1 MRYLFIVNPMA
12 GMGGKRKIPDLI
24 SHAFRQNPSDARVL
38 FTRCSGDARIIVS
51 EYFDEFDVFVAVGG
65 DGTTNEV
72 FSALTGT
79 KKIMGLIPTGSGNAL
94 GRELRISMTPSIA
107 LKNLLKAEVRKMDT
121 GLINNKYRFV
131 NACGF
136 GFDEHIA
143 RCFNQ
148 SVSRGPVTY
157 ISFVLK
163 EFPVYCSN
171 TYDIEIDGSI
181 LRKRAFVL
189 TIANT
194 AQYGN
199 NAFIAP
205 RAVLDDGFFDI
216 CIMRPFPVGV
226 APEMF
231 IRLLNRQL
239 DSSRYCEY
247 YKAKKIVVTGAN
259 LNFQID
265 GEPVSNNFRVEITV
279 DPLSL
284 NILVPKKIKRT
295 VIPNIIPLASQW
307 SGRE

>member
-12 GMGGKRKIPDLI
+12 GMGGKRKIPDQI
-24 SHAFRQNPSDARVL
+24 NNAFRHNPSDARVL
-38 FTRCSGDARIIVS
+38 FTRCPGDAKQIVK
-51 EYFDEFDVFVAVGG
+51 EYFNEFDVFVAVGG

-72 FSALTGT
+72 VSALTGT
-79 KKIMGLIPTGSGNAL
+79 GKIMGLIPSGSGNAL
-94 GRELRISMTPSIA
+94 GRELEISMTPSAA
-107 LKNLLKAEVRKMDT
+107 LKSLLKSEVRKMDT
-121 GLINNKYRFV
+121 GLVNGEYRFV
-131 NACGF
+131 NVCGF

-143 RCFNQ
+143 RCFDHAVN
-148 SVSRGPVTY
+148 RGPVTY

-163 EFPVYCSN
+163 EFPAYFAN
-171 TYDIEIDGSI
+171 NYDIEIDGKKLS
-181 LRKRAFVL
+181 KRAFVL

-205 RAVLDDGFFDI
+205 KAVLDDGIFDI

-231 IRLLNRQL
+231 IRLINKQL

-247 YKAKKIVVTGAN
+247 YKAKRIVVTGAN

-265 GEPVSNNFRVEITV
+265 GEPIDNNYRVEITV

-284 NILVPKKIKRT
+284 NILVPKKVKRP
-295 VIPNIIPLASQW
+295 VIPKIIPLAIQW

>member
-24 SHAFRQNPSDARVL
+24 GHSFRHNPSDVRVL
-38 FTRCSGDARIIVS
+38 FTRCPGDARVIVK
-51 EYFDEFDVFVAVGG
+51 EHFDEFDVFVAVGG

-72 FSALTGT
+72 VSALSGT
-79 KKIMGLIPTGSGNAL
+79 NKIMGIIPTGSGNAL
-94 GRELRISMTPSIA
+94 GRELGISMTPSSA
-107 LKNLLKAEVRKMDT
+107 LKSLLKAEVKKIDT
-121 GLINNKYRFV
+121 GLVNEKYRFV
-131 NACGF
+131 NICGF

-143 RCFNQ
+143 SCFDHAVN
-148 SVSRGPVTY
+148 RGPVTY

-163 EFPVYCSN
+163 EFPLYCPN
-171 TYDIEIDGSI
+171 TYDIEIDGKK
-181 LRKRAFVL
+181 LTKRAFVL

-194 AQYGN
+194 SQYGN

-205 RAVLDDGFFDI
+205 KAVLDDGIFDI

-231 IRLLNRQL
+231 IRLLNKQL

-259 LNFQID
+259 LNFQVD
-265 GEPVSNNFRVEITV
+265 GEPVSNNYRVEIVV

-284 NILVPKKIKRT
+284 NILAPKK
-295 VIPNIIPLASQW
+295 
-307 SGRE
+307 